1 MLGLKYN
8 HGLMLISYIKR
19 ELKRSGNKSKK
30 HFKGPA
36 TAANQFF
43 KNSKFIIIER
53 LFVKW

>member
-30 HFKGPA
+30 HFKGPGA
-36 TAANQFF
+36 AANQFF

>member
-36 TAANQFF
+36 TAAKYL
-43 KNSKFIIIER
+43 KNNRYRVHFE
-53 LFVKW
+53 